1 MPETKEQKKIRMQK
15 YYLKNKDK
23 ILERCRDYRKTHKD
37 TRYKD
42 NPVRK
47 EWQREYTAKHGEKY
61 NARKKMDRKLN
72 PEKYKEISK
81 KNYLKNKDKILA
93 RGKKYR
99 SENIEKYKVYIK
111 KWNSENKEHLSEYK
125 KRRVEQFPELIKKQ
139 KKESYWRNRDKI
151 LKKFNKNKD
160 EIYRK
165 NKERFLENPEKFRA
179 QRAAFQRKFR
189 QIPSRKFAM
198 SQQGRIR
205 IALKSQ
211 NVKKRNKTIELIGCS
226 FSDLRKHLES
236 LFWPGMNWENHG
248 RYGWHVDHII
258 PIAKFDL
265 SDSYQ
270 QKICF
275 NFTNMQPLWWRD
287 NISKGKK

>member
-1 MPETKEQKKIRMQK
+1 MPETKEQKRIRMQE
-15 YYLKNKDK
+15 YYLKNKDR
-23 ILERCRDYRKTHKD
+23 ILKRCREYRKNHKD
-37 TRYKD
+37 TRYRD
-42 NPVRK
+42 NPKRR
-47 EWQREYTAKHGEKY
+47 EWVLAYQEKHADEFNAFRRED
-61 NARKKMDRKLN
+61 RKKN
-72 PEKYKEISK
+72 PEKYKAISK
-81 KNYLKNKDKILA
+81 KNYFKNRDKILE

-99 SENIEKYKVYIK
+99 LENIEKVKDYMK
-111 KWNSENKEHLSEYK
+111 KYYNLNANFFSEYK
-125 KRRVEQFPELIKKQ
+125 KNRRKEFPELIKEQ
-139 KKESYWRNRDKI
+139 KKKSYWRNREKI
-151 LKKFNKNKD
+151 LKKFNENKD

-179 QRAAFQRKFR
+179 QRREFQRKFR

-198 SQQGRIR
+198 GQQNRIK

-236 LFWPGMNWENHG
+236 LFWPGMSWDNHG

-265 SDSYQ
+265 TDPDQ

-275 NFTNMQPLWWRD
+275 HYTNMQPLWWKD